1 MVASSADS
9 RLCWFFVVVFAPFFL
24 VSSYE
29 LGAEIYTGSCDH
41 EFMRFLISISAL
53 LVLSGC
59 AGTMDGYSSFAQP
72 LQFSQA
78 PQSEPA
84 PIRSGPCPGFTNNM
98 EALEAVMAKEALMKL
113 MP

>member
-1 MVASSADS
+1 MVVSSAD
-9 RLCWFFVVVFAPFFL
+9 RGLCWFFVVVFAPFFL

-29 LGAEIYTGSCDH
+29 LGAEICTGSCDH
-41 EFMRFLISISAL
+41 KVMRFLISISAL

-84 PIRSGPCPGFTNNM
+84 PIRSGPCPGFSSGLA
-98 EALEAVMAKEALMKL
+98 ELEYVMAEHNKNL
-113 MP
+113 